1 MRAVTYVTSLE
12 PVSVLIVLVGVSRKE
27 KVMLIGVLK
36 ETQGEEARVALVPE
50 SVRKL
55 AALKVAVE
63 VESGAGLQA
72 GASDADYEAAGAA
85 IRTDRAAVIA
95 SADILAVVN
104 RPATEEIN
112 QLKEGAAVMGFLRPL
127 DEPAALAPLI
137 ERKLTAFAVEL
148 IPRIT
153 RAQAMDA
160 LSSMATVVGYK
171 AVLMAADHIPRMF
184 PMLMT
189 AAGTVPPARVLVLGA
204 GVAGLQAIAT
214 ARRLGAVVEAYDV
227 RKAAGEQ
234 VRSLGA
240 QFLEVDLGGL
250 QTEDAGGYAVELS
263 DEAMNRGRALIA
275 ERAKAADVIV
285 TTAQVPGRRA
295 PLLVTEEAVSGMK
308 RGAVVVDLAGA
319 TGGNC
324 AVASPGETIERDGVI
339 IMSPLNLAATV
350 PVHASQLYSR
360 NVTAFLNLLIKEG
373 ELNIDMNDDVVG
385 PSCVTHKGEYVHPR
399 VAAALGELASK

>member
-1 MRAVTYVTSLE
+1 MKIA
-12 PVSVLIVLVGVSRKE
+12 
-27 KVMLIGVLK
+27 VLK
-36 ETQGEEARVALVPE
+36 ETQPGEARVALVPE

-55 AALKVAVE
+55 VALKAAVS
-63 VESGAGLQA
+63 VESGAGAQA
-72 GASDADYEAAGAA
+72 GSADADYLAAGAEVSS
-85 IRTDRAAVIA
+85 DRATLLS
-95 SADILAVVN
+95 SADVLAAVN
-104 RPATEEIN
+104 RPSPEDIQN
-112 QLKEGAAVMGFLRPL
+112 LKEGAVILGFLRPL
-127 DEPAALAPLI
+127 DEPAALEAI
-137 ERKLTAFAVEL
+137 VTGKFTAFAMEL
-148 IPRIT
+148 VPRIT

-171 AVLMAADHIPRMF
+171 AVVMAAEHIPRMF

-240 QFLEVDLGGL
+240 QFLEVDLGGI
-250 QTEDAGGYAVELS
+250 QTEDAGGYAVELTE
-263 DEAMNRGRALIA
+263 EAMKRGRDLIA
-275 ERAKAADVIV
+275 KHAQTADVIV

-295 PLLVTEEAVSGMK
+295 PLLLTEEAVAAMK

-324 AVASPGETIERDGVI
+324 AVAHPGETVERDGVF

-360 NVTAFLNLLIKEG
+360 NVTSFLSLLIKDG
-373 ELNIDMNDDVVG
+373 ELHVDMTDDVVG
-385 PSCVTHKGEYVHPR
+385 PSTVAHRGEYVHPR
-399 VAAALGELASK
+399 VAAALEELASK